1 MRTFQV
7 VATALGF
14 SALSFTGGASAD
26 DYDPAE
32 ISFDRGVEHMEAG
45 RFRQACPLIE
55 ESLRLDRRPGTLFTL
70 AECEAKRGRI
80 ATAVALYDEYLK
92 MYDALPPAKK
102 ATQGTRA
109 SDARAEK
116 AELET
121 QIPTLELTLP
131 EGAPAGTVVKL
142 NGSVVAASALGS
154 AIEVDPGEHIVTT
167 QAPGGPITE
176 ESVTLDRSDR
186 KKLRLKVKGVAGKQ
200 APTRLWQRPVAI
212 ATMSAG
218 GVGLAVGAV
227 LGVLAY
233 NKSDES
239 DVYRNTCSSPD
250 PCSQGREL
258 RGEAESLATGATAA
272 FIAGGVFLAGGFV
285 LFMTAPSTSGEPNAE
300 QKPNAPSA
308 PKAPKA
314 EEKRAGA
321 RRPAWQAKLEIGPG
335 SVHLKGAW

>member
-7 VATALGF
+7 AATALGF

-45 RFRQACPLIE
+45 RFNEGCPMIE

-92 MYDALPPAKK
+92 MHDALPPAKR
-102 ATQGTRA
+102 AAQGTRA

-116 AELET
+116 AALEA

-131 EGAPAGTVVKL
+131 EGAPAGTVVKRD
-142 NGSVVAASALGS
+142 GSVVAASALGS

-176 ESVTLDRSDR
+176 ERVKLDPSDR
-186 KKLRLKVKGVAGKQ
+186 KKLQLKVKGVAGKQ
-200 APTRLWQRPVAI
+200 APTRLWQQPVAI

-218 GVGLAVGAV
+218 GVSLAIGAV
-227 LGVLAY
+227 LGVLALR
-233 NKSDES
+233 KSEES
-239 DVYRNTCSSPD
+239 DGYRY
-250 PCSQGREL
+250 
-258 RGEAESLATGATAA
+258 TGLETGSTAA
-272 FIAGGVFLAGGFV
+272 LIAGGVFLAGGFV
-285 LFMTAPSTSGEPNAE
+285 LFLTAPSTSSEPNAE
-300 QKPNAPSA
+300 EKPNAPN
-308 PKAPKA
+308 A
-314 EEKRAGA
+314 EEKSIIRETPFSGL
-321 RRPAWQAKLEIGPG
+321 RRPAWQARVELVPG
-335 SVHLKGAW
+335 GVQIKGTW